1 MSWVMD
7 AFDFYIMDCFFMGI
21 IGIYFLMRVYYFDYI
36 FLNLFNR
43 WLMEAY
49 DLYIMDALFNGII
62 LIGLLIRIYE
72 LNIMDGL
79 FNSLLM

>member
-43 WLMEAY
+43 WLMEDY
-49 DLYIMDALFNGII
+49 DLI
-62 LIGLLIRIYE
+62 L
-72 LNIMDGL
+72 
-79 FNSLLM
+79 